1 MRSDGL
7 ISVQKKTIYVSAA
20 VFIFLLLITIFI
32 VDSFQKLPASDLD
45 GAVEPTTAVLKSV
58 DVGPPYLRL
67 EQVRPEVIARFM
79 LACLEGRI
87 YLYAGIVT
95 SPEMSV
101 SKFGATTWN
110 YLEID
115 SEEVLRGQ
123 GTNGAE
129 VVDSAIWIT
138 RPLDEVQ
145 TAGLRRATTLGAWT
159 EDGGDFRWGAFMN
172 IGGVRDDVINY
183 VEKCR

>member
-1 MRSDGL
+1 MGSDGL
-7 ISVQKKTIYVSAA
+7 ISVKKKTIYISAA
-20 VFIFLLLITIFI
+20 VFVFVLLITII
-32 VDSFQKLPASDLD
+32 VTDPFKELSASDLD

-79 LACLEGRI
+79 FACLEGRI
-87 YLYAGIVT
+87 YLAAGIVT
-95 SPEMSV
+95 SPEMSL
-101 SKFGATTWN
+101 SKFGKTTWN

-115 SEEVLRGQ
+115 SDEVLRGQ
-123 GTNGAE
+123 DTNGAE

-145 TAGLRRATTLGAWT
+145 TASLKKATTLGAWT
-159 EDGGDFRWGAFMN
+159 EDGGDFRWGAFMTIDN
-172 IGGVRDDVINY
+172 VRDDVIRY